1 MHYSFRNTLCG
12 LAVVIAAGLLADQAA
27 AQTVTL
33 LDNDDTISLSPTDE
47 GSSAPE
53 EISLFDEQMGDVSLP
68 GGDGLLSPS
77 QPTDSVATDV
87 IPMEGSTDD
96 NSSEQISIAVKNE
109 TAPARNAPAGND
121 GLNMMIEGDAPA
133 VKTVSDTPPATVP
146 MVTGK
151 LLGAEA
157 TGGFD
162 ENISPSIS
170 NDLFTKM
177 SDLEKQTT
185 LLNLELK
192 KERVQNEIAA
202 VKAQRLKAQQE
213 EEARKEEEERKRIEW
228 ENEQER
234 LMVAEQTKLKEA
246 AAALEA
252 LRQEKIVKAYKAT
265 MLGSIQKWIKTNA
278 EVYAQM
284 AKKDA
289 EIRQILDNNTKKMNI
304 LKQKADDL
312 KSKAEAAQIAHDKKV
327 ANLESQISI
336 LKTRLEAE
344 IESSKKKIAAAKAES
359 KSGLKNPFATASGI
373 DLTTPLS
380 PEKVKLS
387 SEYAIMEITGQGEE
401 LAAKLI
407 NTEGDVFMAK
417 VGTTLRNGFTIDEI
431 TQTYLSAVKDN
442 AKDVLY
448 FSAGGILDREPVP
461 SDITL
466 KQSYDP
472 NNPNSG
478 GNNGGNSS
486 RGRQINATQG
496 IPSLGQGMFIR

>member
-33 LDNDDTISLSPTDE
+33 LEDDDTISLSPADE

-96 NSSEQISIAVKNE
+96 NSSEQISIAVENE
-109 TAPARNAPAGND
+109 TAPAQNAPAGSD
-121 GLNMMIEGDAPA
+121 GLNMTIEGEAPA
-133 VKTVSDTPPATVP
+133 VKTVSDTPPTAVP
-146 MVTGK
+146 TVTGK

-213 EEARKEEEERKRIEW
+213 EEARKEEEERKR
-228 ENEQER
+228 
-234 LMVAEQTKLKEA
+234 
-246 AAALEA
+246 ALEEA
-252 LRQEKIVKAYKAT
+252 MENASFEQKEIYRIKKEGQDYLKQLADIKAQIKSLDVVAKISHMEVLAARIFVCASEHPESISRTDKLFKYYFPSVMKLLNVYEDMEKQPIQ
-265 MLGSIQKWIKTNA
+265 GENIQKSKREIEESLDTINQALEKLFDEMFQNVA
-278 EVYAQM
+278 MDISSDIQVLEVM
-284 AKKDA
+284 
-289 EIRQILDNNTKKMNI
+289 
-304 LKQKADDL
+304 LKQDGLTEDELHADKTEAML
-312 KSKAEAAQIAHDKKV
+312 K
-327 ANLESQISI
+327 
-336 LKTRLEAE
+336 
-344 IESSKKKIAAAKAES
+344 
-359 KSGLKNPFATASGI
+359 F
-373 DLTTPLS
+373 
-380 PEKVKLS
+380 
-387 SEYAIMEITGQGEE
+387 
-401 LAAKLI
+401 
-407 NTEGDVFMAK
+407 
-417 VGTTLRNGFTIDEI
+417 
-431 TQTYLSAVKDN
+431 
-442 AKDVLY
+442 
-448 FSAGGILDREPVP
+448 
-461 SDITL
+461 
-466 KQSYDP
+466 
-472 NNPNSG
+472 
-478 GNNGGNSS
+478 
-486 RGRQINATQG
+486 
-496 IPSLGQGMFIR
+496 

>member
-33 LDNDDTISLSPTDE
+33 LEDDDTISLSPADE

-96 NSSEQISIAVKNE
+96 NSSEQISIAVENE
-109 TAPARNAPAGND
+109 TAPAQNAPAG
-121 GLNMMIEGDAPA
+121 
-133 VKTVSDTPPATVP
+133 
-146 MVTGK
+146 
-151 LLGAEA
+151 LGAEA

-265 MLGSIQKWIKTNA
+265 MLGTTQKWIKTNA
-278 EVYAQM
+278 AVYAQM

-289 EIRQILDNNTKKMNI
+289 EIRQILDDNTKKMNI

-312 KSKAEAAQIAHDKKV
+312 KSKAEAARIAHDKKV

-359 KSGLKNPFATASGI
+359 KSGRKNPFATASGI

-387 SEYAIMEITGQGEE
+387 NEYAIMEITGQGEE

-448 FSAGGILDREPVP
+448 FSAGGILDREPIP
-461 SDITL
+461 SDITI
-466 KQSYDP
+466 KQPYDP
-472 NNPNSG
+472 DNPNAG
-478 GNNGGNSS
+478 GNNGGNPS

>member
-12 LAVVIAAGLLADQAA
+12 LAVVIAASLLAEQTV

-33 LDNDDTISLSPTDE
+33 LDETDTVSLSPTDE
-47 GSSAPE
+47 GAAAPE

-68 GGDGLLSPS
+68 GGGLLSPA
-77 QPTDSVATDV
+77 QPADSVDTDV
-87 IPMEGSTDD
+87 IPMEGSMGED
-96 NSSEQISIAVKNE
+96 SSEQISLSVEDE
-109 TAPARNAPAGND
+109 TALEPNESKND
-121 GLNMMIEGDAPA
+121 NGLNMVVEGEAPS
-133 VKTVSDTPPATVP
+133 KTVSNTPP

-151 LLGAEA
+151 LLAPKT

-170 NDLFTKM
+170 NDLFARM

-213 EEARKEEEERKRIEW
+213 EEARKAEEERKRREW

-265 MLGSIQKWIKTNA
+265 LLGATQRWIKTNA
-278 EVYAQM
+278 EVYAKM

-289 EIRQILDNNTKKMNI
+289 EIKQILEENAKKMTI
-304 LKQKADDL
+304 LKQKATDL
-312 KSKAEAAQIAHDKKV
+312 KSKSETARIAHDKKV

-359 KSGLKNPFATASGI
+359 KSGRKNPFATASGI
-373 DLTTPLS
+373 DITASLIPG
-380 PEKVKLS
+380 KVKLS
-387 SEYAIMEITGQGEE
+387 NEYAIMEITGRGEE

-407 NTEGDVFMAK
+407 NTDGDIFMAK
-417 VGTTLRNGFTIDEI
+417 VGTTLRNGYTIDEI

-442 AKDVLY
+442 TKDLLY
-448 FSAGGILDREPVP
+448 FSAGGILDQEPVP
-461 SDITL
+461 SDITM
-466 KQSYDP
+466 KQHTNDP
-472 NNPNSG
+472 N
-478 GNNGGNSS
+478 GNNNSS
-486 RGRQINATQG
+486 SGKRQINTTQG